1 MRSYTPSWS
10 RTQRELFLNCPT
22 AWARSY
28 AKTNH
33 RQKRGN
39 VNHIRPWD
47 LLLRSLKA
55 TVIEQLEALRSGTE
69 WTTAVAELSLRGLF
83 RDQLR
88 TLDLSMAHPQF
99 EAMLLVANHRMKL
112 LWRTDV
118 MVQLK
123 RGVHPQWTVL
133 DRMDSE
139 HIEGFDLFASP
150 DLAIRIQA
158 KWHVIRLDMQ
168 SAKMNDSQ
176 RLEALAMIV
185 WTTHRHGLPA
195 LAEQYVVKT
204 IGWRKGAWLLHT
216 FESTEHEVLIAKAM
230 IRHDVKEMKRCA
242 ETSNHSIESLPLAQ
256 KQDICDTCQF
266 KSTCLNGGTL
276 ESLKRKRILSLAS
289 SSN

>member
-1 MRSYTPSWS
+1 MITYTPSWS

-22 AWARSY
+22 AWARTY
-28 AKTNH
+28 AKNNL
-33 RQKRGN
+33 REKRGFALN
-39 VNHIRPWD
+39 TRPWD

-55 TVIEQLEALRSGTE
+55 TIVEQLEALRNGTE
-69 WTTAVAELSLRGLF
+69 WTTRVAESVLRDLF
-83 RDQLR
+83 RSKLR
-88 TLDLSMAHPQF
+88 THKLSMAHPQL
-99 EAMLLVANHRMKL
+99 EAMLIVANHRMKL

-118 MVQLK
+118 MLQLK

-139 HIEGFDLFASP
+139 HIEGIDLFASP
-150 DLAIRIQA
+150 DLAIKIQQ
-158 KWHVIRLDMQ
+158 KWHVVRLDMQ
-168 SAKMNDSQ
+168 SGKMNDSQ

-216 FESTEHEVLIAKAM
+216 FESTENEVLIAKAM

-242 ETSNHSIESLPLAQ
+242 ETSKHSFDSIALAQ
-256 KQDICDTCQF
+256 KQAACDKCKF
-266 KSTCLNGGTL
+266 KLTCLNGGTL
-276 ESLKRKRILSLAS
+276 ESLKRKRILKLAS

>member
-10 RTQRELFLNCPT
+10 RTQRELFLTCPT

-55 TVIEQLEALRSGTE
+55 TVIEQLEALRSGID
-69 WTTAVAELSLRGLF
+69 WPTAVAELSLRGLI

-88 TLDLSMAHPQF
+88 TLDLSMADPQF

-118 MVQLK
+118 MLQLK

-139 HIEGFDLFASP
+139 HIEGIDLFASP
-150 DLAIRIQA
+150 DLAIKIQA

-195 LAEQYVVKT
+195 LADQYVVKT
-204 IGWRKGAWLLHT
+204 IGWRKGVWLLHT
-216 FESTEHEVLIAKAM
+216 FEST
-230 IRHDVKEMKRCA
+230 
-242 ETSNHSIESLPLAQ
+242 
-256 KQDICDTCQF
+256 
-266 KSTCLNGGTL
+266 
-276 ESLKRKRILSLAS
+276 
-289 SSN
+289 